1 MSLGEEARAKGRAA
15 DGDRPAASLDSS
27 ADRFLHYMV
36 AEQGLARNTLDAYGR
51 DLARY
56 IEHLSAARLRD
67 PDAVKMADVLAFM
80 KMLRESGLSTRSLA
94 RCLTVLRMYHR
105 FLLREGLAKE
115 DPTARLEMPKIWNR
129 LPEVLSEA
137 EVEALLGRPRLDK
150 PLGVRDAAM
159 LEVLYAT
166 GLRVSELLGL
176 RVNSVNLEAGYLV
189 AMGKGSKERVVPMGE
204 YAVEILSRYMS
215 GARGDLMRGAAS
227 PFLFLNR
234 SGRPLT
240 RQGFWKML
248 KKYARQTG
256 IEKRITP
263 HTIRHSFATHMLERG
278 ADLRSVQEMLGHAK
292 LSTTQIYTHVDSRR
306 LRKIYERYHPRA

>member
-1 MSLGEEARAKGRAA
+1 MSRGKGARGKGRAA
-15 DGDRPAASLDSS
+15 DANPPAASMDSF
-27 ADRFLHYMV
+27 ADRFLNYMV
-36 AEQGLARNTLDAYGR
+36 AEQGLARNTLEAYGR

-56 IEHLSAARLRD
+56 VDHLSAARVDD
-67 PDAVKMADVLAFM
+67 PDRVKMSHVVGFM
-80 KMLRESGLSTRSLA
+80 KALRESGLSPRSRA

-105 FLLREGLAKE
+105 FLVREGLTKK

-137 EVEALLGRPRLDK
+137 EVEVLLGRPRLDK

-166 GLRVSELLGL
+166 GLRVSELMGL
-176 RVNSVNLEAGYLV
+176 RVNSINLEAGYLV
-189 AMGKGSKERVVPMGE
+189 AMGKGSKERLVPLGE
-204 YAVEILSRYMS
+204 YAVEILSRYIS
-215 GARGDLMRGAAS
+215 GARGDLMRGGAS

-240 RQGFWKML
+240 RQGFWKVL
-248 KKYARQTG
+248 KKYARQAG

-278 ADLRSVQEMLGHAK
+278 ADLRSVQELLGHAK
-292 LSTTQIYTHVDSRR
+292 LSTTQIYTHVDTKR